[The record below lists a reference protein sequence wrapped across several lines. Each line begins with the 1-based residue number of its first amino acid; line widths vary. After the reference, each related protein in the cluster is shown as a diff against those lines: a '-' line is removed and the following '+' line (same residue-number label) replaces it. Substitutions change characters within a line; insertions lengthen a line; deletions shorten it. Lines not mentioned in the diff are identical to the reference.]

1 MMSPLLLLSCFKLV
15 KDIFNYL
22 SRYVLRQAL
31 TMRAYIQLRK
41 RGVRHAVINYEQSL
55 STLSDHDFSSRQRK
69 EYLRGENS
77 SEKVEGGKFHFLARR
92 TIESRLHRSQIYLS
106 QWESSSNLARFAS
119 QTKFVVCI
127 ISNGNRTECSPIRS
141 VIIRVITKSDDRA
154 DSFITSMITNCPIKN
169 FAIWQKK
176 IFPRSYELFRVAS
189 AKVPQHYKE
198 QKDYCLILNVTS

>member
-55 STLSDHDFSSRQRK
+55 STLSDHDFLSRQRK
-69 EYLRGENS
+69 EYLSGENS
-77 SEKVEGGKFHFLARR
+77 SEKVEGGKFHFLARQ
-92 TIESRLHRSQIYLS
+92 TIESRLRHSQIYLS

-127 ISNGNRTECSPIRS
+127 ISNGNRTECSPIRF
-141 VIIRVITKSDDRA
+141 VIIRLITKSDDRA
-154 DSFITSMITNCPIKN
+154 VEVRFVYYKYDN
-169 FAIWQKK
+169 K
-176 IFPRSYELFRVAS
+176 IFSAQLRTFSRRFGQSPSALQRTKGLLF
-189 AKVPQHYKE
+189 
-198 QKDYCLILNVTS
+198 NT